1 VGDVKGGARSARAG
15 TRATS
20 VKTGIRRRAVGTR
33 DRIISYLGS
42 ITDISDPGGM
52 ASTKLAEAV
61 GYPGSS
67 VAFAQLLSGMERD
80 GLISREVR
88 GKRTY
93 RIILAPGV
101 HPGEVSPSRVPAGS
115 GYAQVGVASG
125 AARGRVAQVA
135 KADVAAADFDY
146 DELARRLLVQVIR
159 RLATPPEGQ
168 EEVVADLER
177 ELAMARTRAS
187 SLTAEN
193 RKLREQ
199 LSLARFSLDQARQG
213 LDLGDLDLERR
224 ALNQGGPV
232 GEELSDAEVVLLER
246 LVSAPRDAVEEEIQ
260 PGATALLA
268 GVHVNPEGWRA
279 PQPRLRRVAARGRG
293 PGDWCSFPPDKTDR
307 TASRPRSELSRWRRA
322 ASAAPSASPAM
333 TARRISSCSEF
344 ASSSRW
350 SALARIDWRTNPEAS
365 PRSSVRIA
373 PSRGPLPKF
382 SMRTWNAML

>member
-1 VGDVKGGARSARAG
+1 MGDVKGGARSARTA
-15 TRATS
+15 TRATN

-42 ITDISDPGGM
+42 ITDITDPGGM

-101 HPGEVSPSRVPAGS
+101 HPGEVSASRASLGS
-115 GYAQVGVASG
+115 GYASGSVASSS
-125 AARGRVAQVA
+125 AARVRAAQVA
-135 KADVAAADFDY
+135 RADPAAIEFDY

-177 ELAMARTRAS
+177 ELTVARTRAI

-199 LSLARFSLDQARQG
+199 LSFARFSLDQARQG
-213 LDLGDLDLERR
+213 LDLDDLDLEQR
-224 ALNQGGPV
+224 ALTQGGPV
-232 GEELSDAEVVLLER
+232 GDELSDAEVVLLER
-246 LVSAPRDAVEEEIQ
+246 LVSPPRDAVEEEIQ
-260 PGATALLA
+260 PGATA
-268 GVHVNPEGWRA
+268 
-279 PQPRLRRVAARGRG
+279 
-293 PGDWCSFPPDKTDR
+293 
-307 TASRPRSELSRWRRA
+307 
-322 ASAAPSASPAM
+322 
-333 TARRISSCSEF
+333 
-344 ASSSRW
+344 
-350 SALARIDWRTNPEAS
+350 
-365 PRSSVRIA
+365 
-373 PSRGPLPKF
+373 
-382 SMRTWNAML
+382 